1 MKKLHTYEIAQFKSF
16 CTVIQSWQVAQLAR
30 ITCID
35 SYRETSKLHG
45 YFCISASAKKLL
57 TRIAKQYM
65 SAQGVQEYDIQH
77 SMPKAI
83 KELITIGMANIPS
96 RARIECSE

>member
-1 MKKLHTYEIAQFKSF
+1 
-16 CTVIQSWQVAQLAR
+16 
-30 ITCID
+30 
-35 SYRETSKLHG
+35 
-45 YFCISASAKKLL
+45 
-57 TRIAKQYM
+57 M